1 MTYQGKSKQAYIY
14 GYAGPIDLSTYS
26 VNKTNRI
33 EPTLSGENR
42 AQGTYEQ
49 YQNHDNSTE
58 LNDYLKGDTQENTDT
73 DIGVLIRE
81 KLLGN
86 KNASKALLITFL
98 IIIFIIS
105 ATIISDS
112 TVEVDDVSTEDN
124 ITNEKYIKSTPRDNK
139 LTFLDDFS
147 LLSTPYN
154 GLVIH
159 WDADINPSSEI
170 WNISTANGDNSCA
183 EITFNN
189 GTTYRT
195 TIVSVEGTDNYY
207 AEFSPL
213 DSQQLVKNIAARSK
227 FELCG
232 YEFSLK
238 GSQASIGKHPF
249 YSRLLN

>member
-14 GYAGPIDLSTYS
+14 GYAGPIDLSTNS
-26 VNKTNRI
+26 IAKTTRI
-33 EPTLSGENR
+33 EPTLSGENSVLG
-42 AQGTYEQ
+42 ADEQ
-49 YQNHDNSTE
+49 YQNYDNSAE
-58 LNDYLKGDTQENTDT
+58 FNDYLNDDIQENTTT

-81 KLLGN
+81 KVLEN
-86 KNASKALLITFL
+86 KNASKALLVFFL
-98 IIIFIIS
+98 IAIFIIS

-112 TVEVDDVSTEDN
+112 TDKVDDVSNEEY
-124 ITNEKYIKSTPRDNK
+124 ITSEKHIKSISRDNK
-139 LTFLDDFS
+139 LAFLDDFS

-159 WDADINPSSEI
+159 WEADINSSYEI
-170 WNISTANGDNSCA
+170 WNISSADGDNSCS

-195 TIVSVEGTDNYY
+195 TTVSVEGTDNYY
-207 AEFSPL
+207 ATFSPL
-213 DSQQLVKNIAARSK
+213 DTQQLLKNIAARST

-238 GSQASIGKHPF
+238 GSKASIGKHPF
-249 YSRLLN
+249 YSELLN